1 MTDGTF
7 RVPEPAN
14 EPVRGYA
21 PGSPERASLEAR
33 IAAMSKER
41 IDAPCVI
48 DGEEVRSG
56 ETFVVRA
63 PHRHDLELAEVHAAT
78 RDDVQRAVDAAVAAQ
93 RDWAAMR
100 FEDRAAVFLRA
111 ADLLAGEQR
120 DTINAATI
128 LGQSKSVHQAEIDA
142 ACELIDFLRF
152 NVHYAERLYEE
163 QPRSAPGEWNRLD
176 HRPLEG
182 FVLAITPFNFTA
194 IAGNLPTAPA
204 MLGNTVVWKPSEK
217 QALAAHHTMEVLR
230 AAGLPDGVI
239 NLVHGSGA
247 LAAEVATASPHLAGL
262 HFTGSSTVLQ
272 SLWRGIGERI
282 GTYRTF
288 PRIVG
293 ESGGKDFV
301 LAHPRRPST
310 GWSSR
315 SDAARSSTR
324 ARSARPR
331 RGPTCRRSLW
341 PQVRDGI
348 ADLAGELTMGDVGAD
363 LSTFMGAVI
372 SEDAF
377 RKHAD
382 AIDEARAGG
391 AEVLVGGDPDDT
403 DGWFVPP
410 TVLVQDDP
418 RARTMTEELFGP
430 ILSVHVYDDAD
441 WAAILPEVDQA
452 TAYALTG
459 SVFADD
465 RQAITEAS
473 TALRQAAG
481 NFYVNDKPTGP
492 SSAGSRSGA
501 HAGRAPTTRPAR
513 SSTCCAGSPPGRS
526 RRPPWP
532 RPTGGTRT
540 RADPAQPVILVDRP
554 HDAVDGTRGGRR
566 GRGDPHDAPPAGG
579 GVRRAGRSV
588 LLPPLGGRGTAPA
601 RRRGRLART
610 GRRVPPRRRGLA
622 VAVA

>member
-7 RVPEPAN
+7 RVPEPTN

-33 IAAMSKER
+33 IGAMSKER

-63 PHRHDLELAEVHAAT
+63 PHRHDLELAEVHAAN

-282 GTYRTF
+282 ATYRTF

-301 LAHPRRPST
+301 LAHPSASVDRLVVALGRGAFEYQGQKCSAA
-310 GWSSR
+310 SR
-315 SDAARSSTR
+315 AYL
-324 ARSARPR
+324 P
-331 RGPTCRRSLW
+331 RSLW
-341 PQVRDGI
+341 PQLRDDL

-372 SEDAF
+372 SEEAF

-391 AEVLVGGDPDDT
+391 GEVLVGGDPDDT

-452 TAYALTG
+452 TGYALTG

-465 RQAITEAS
+465 RHAITEAS

-481 NFYVNDKPTGP
+481 NFYVNDKPTGAIVGRQP
-492 SSAGSRSGA
+492 FGGARGSGTNDKAGSILNLLRWVSPRTIKETTA
-501 HAGRAPTTRPAR
+501 APTDWRYQHQ
-513 SSTCCAGSPPGRS
+513 G
-526 RRPPWP
+526 
-532 RPTGGTRT
+532 
-540 RADPAQPVILVDRP
+540 
-554 HDAVDGTRGGRR
+554 
-566 GRGDPHDAPPAGG
+566 
-579 GVRRAGRSV
+579 
-588 LLPPLGGRGTAPA
+588 
-601 RRRGRLART
+601 
-610 GRRVPPRRRGLA
+610 
-622 VAVA
+622 